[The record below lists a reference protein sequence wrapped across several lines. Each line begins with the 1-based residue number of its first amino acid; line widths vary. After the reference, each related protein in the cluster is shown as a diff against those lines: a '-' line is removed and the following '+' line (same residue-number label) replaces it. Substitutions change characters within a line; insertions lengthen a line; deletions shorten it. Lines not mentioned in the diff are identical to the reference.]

1 MVYKCHNKLPK
12 WAKTIGST
20 EASISMKTTHI
31 QAYKMKKSFKMKLK
45 YRMYQ

>member
-1 MVYKCHNKLPK
+1 MVYKCHKKLLK

-20 EASISMKTTHI
+20 EASISMKNNKHSSL
-31 QAYKMKKSFKMKLK
+31 QNEKNFKMKLK